1 MSVIFLAICCC
12 MAGAVSAD
20 VNETPIVGI
29 VAQELDPSMQ
39 KSYPVFNSYIAASY
53 VKAVESSGARVVPI
67 PINKNESYY
76 R

>member
-1 MSVIFLAICCC
+1 MSTLFWKAICSGM
-12 MAGAVSAD
+12 MAVLDS
-20 VNETPIVGI
+20 EYQTPIIGI
-29 VAQELDPSMQ
+29 AMQELSPALQ
-39 KSYPVFNSYIAASY
+39 EAYPAYCSYIAASY